1 MKSVTAFCLAIPAIF
16 LIYKGLEKER
26 LPYMEH
32 NDALMKIDW
41 NAGISVEENDVRVGD
56 VLKQVDGLVQT
67 STAMVGVQDFVL
79 SHTEDLTTSEAV
91 VYFQAEDGE
100 TLRQAQEKI
109 RNYMAEH
116 YPHGTVEFGV
126 SGNIFDLIF
135 SNDDAD
141 LEIRLQRQGGGRP
154 DVQEARAFLDTL
166 SRRFPEVAVQPVVS
180 ERNIQY
186 VADTEQMAVYHVS
199 YAALQARLRMLVS
212 QNEVYA
218 INEGARSLPV
228 IIGEHSMDSR
238 KLLQYT
244 VRNDEGVDI
253 PLSYLIRETQGEDF
267 KRLYSGNGGDYYP
280 VKITADDRTVE
291 SIVDFTER
299 FVKADPRYS
308 ASFTGNYYSSREM
321 IGELVLV
328 LSVAVALLYFILAA
342 QFESIV
348 QPLVILS
355 EIVIDVFWVFLVL
368 WLLGESLNIM
378 SMIGIVVMSGIII
391 NDSILKVD
399 TMNRLRREGMP
410 LVTAIWRG
418 GHSRLRPIVMTSLTT
433 ILAILPFLS
442 RGDMGSALQYPLSLT
457 LIGRHGGRHV
467 GQPVLHT
474 VGVLPY
480 I

>member
-1 MKSVTAFCLAIPAIF
+1 M
-16 LIYKGLEKER
+16 
-26 LPYMEH
+26 
-32 NDALMKIDW
+32 
-41 NAGISVEENDVRVGD
+41 
-56 VLKQVDGLVQT
+56 
-67 STAMVGVQDFVL
+67 
-79 SHTEDLTTSEAV
+79 
-91 VYFQAEDGE
+91 
-100 TLRQAQEKI
+100 
-109 RNYMAEH
+109 
-116 YPHGTVEFGV
+116 
-126 SGNIFDLIF
+126 
-135 SNDDAD
+135 
-141 LEIRLQRQGGGRP
+141 
-154 DVQEARAFLDTL
+154 
-166 SRRFPEVAVQPVVS
+166 
-180 ERNIQY
+180 
-186 VADTEQMAVYHVS
+186 
-199 YAALQARLRMLVS
+199 
-212 QNEVYA
+212 
-218 INEGARSLPV
+218 
-228 IIGEHSMDSR
+228 
-238 KLLQYT
+238 
-244 VRNDEGVDI
+244 
-253 PLSYLIRETQGEDF
+253 
-267 KRLYSGNGGDYYP
+267 
-280 VKITADDRTVE
+280 KITANDRTVE

-299 FVKADPRYS
+299 FVKADPHYS

-457 LIGRHGGRHV
+457 LIV
-467 GQPVLHT
+467 GMVAGTLVSLFFIPLVYYLIYRKR
-474 VGVLPY
+474 G
-480 I
+480 

>member
-1 MKSVTAFCLAIPAIF
+1 
-16 LIYKGLEKER
+16 
-26 LPYMEH
+26 
-32 NDALMKIDW
+32 
-41 NAGISVEENDVRVGD
+41 
-56 VLKQVDGLVQT
+56 
-67 STAMVGVQDFVL
+67 
-79 SHTEDLTTSEAV
+79 
-91 VYFQAEDGE
+91 
-100 TLRQAQEKI
+100 
-109 RNYMAEH
+109 
-116 YPHGTVEFGV
+116 
-126 SGNIFDLIF
+126 
-135 SNDDAD
+135 
-141 LEIRLQRQGGGRP
+141 
-154 DVQEARAFLDTL
+154 
-166 SRRFPEVAVQPVVS
+166 
-180 ERNIQY
+180 
-186 VADTEQMAVYHVS
+186 
-199 YAALQARLRMLVS
+199 
-212 QNEVYA
+212 
-218 INEGARSLPV
+218 
-228 IIGEHSMDSR
+228 MDSR

-244 VRNDEGVDI
+244 VRNDDGVDI

-399 TMNRLRREGMP
+399 TMNRLRRRDAPRYGYLARRAQSFAP
-410 LVTAIWRG
+410 HCHDFAHDYS
-418 GHSRLRPIVMTSLTT
+418 GHSSFPEPGRYGICLAIPIVVD
-433 ILAILPFLS
+433 P
-442 RGDMGSALQYPLSLT
+442 DC
-457 LIGRHGGRHV
+457 RHGGRHV